1 MVEKPGFDSPT
12 FKLVAKE
19 LVALHRLI
27 KVAQDDS
34 PEGESIRDALDAD
47 LKALTPKEKERAQW
61 LSEDLYS
68 VSEPP
73 PPTDLKEMTP
83 LAEQQ
88 LNQAIE
94 ARQNR
99 EWDRSLAMLRQCRE
113 YISPAMLSY
122 LRGSIWLQAGIP
134 DVAAH
139 FFAHASESDLA
150 NTNYQAAHTLAL
162 EQSGLAKS
170 ECS

>member
-1 MVEKPGFDSPT
+1 MVDHPSFDSPT

-19 LVALHRLI
+19 LVALHLLI
-27 KVAQDDS
+27 KVGQDDS
-34 PEGESIRDALDAD
+34 PEGESIRDALDTD
-47 LKALTPKEKERAQW
+47 LKALTRREKERAQW

-73 PPTDLKEMTP
+73 PPTALKEMNP

-99 EWDRSLAMLRQCRE
+99 EWDRSLAMLRLCRE
-113 YISPAMLSY
+113 SIAPALLSF
-122 LRGSIWLQAGIP
+122 LRGTIWLQAGIP

-139 FFAHASESDLA
+139 FFAHASESDPA
-150 NTNYQAAHTLAL
+150 NTNYQAAYTLAL

-170 ECS
+170 ECR